1 MHEAGLMKY
10 KDYYEV
16 LRVER
21 TANADEIKKVDGN
34 HPQLSGP
41 PLTLLNQLVELD
53 AIPTCNKTGSAF
65 DAKAPER
72 AYTARRLH
80 HDLELDAGAL
90 ALVLQRLSRVREL
103 EAEIHSLQARLPQ
116 HLL

>member
-1 MHEAGLMKY
+1 M
-10 KDYYEV
+10 
-16 LRVER
+16 
-21 TANADEIKKVDGN
+21 TEITE
-34 HPQLSGP
+34 LSGL